1 MNKLLRAIVA
11 GVLLAGLALAQ
22 VACAADPRANNG
34 PTFQEVYDLLRANA
48 PSVSEADLN
57 RAAVQGILKRYASLA
72 TLVTNASGA
81 EAGTDTPLVSKT
93 TIFDGA
99 YGYLR
104 VGRVDT
110 GLAEKIGAAYAQLSG
125 TNKLNGL
132 VLDLRFADGQDYEAA
147 ARAGDKFITT
157 EQPLLAWSDRTIRST
172 AKSGAITLRLA
183 VLVNRQTV
191 GAAEALAAILRHAE
205 VGLLIGTNTAGQ
217 AYLFKDFPLR
227 GSEHL
232 RIATTMVRLGN
243 DQPLPGEGLK
253 PDIQIVVNPD
263 DEKAYFADAYRVLT
277 VKVPV
282 LFTSNATNSSGA
294 GASTNAEAA
303 HRINEAELVRRQ
315 KEGQNPEETATEAAS
330 RQAEAA
336 RPVVQDPALARALDL
351 LKGLAVVQQQLRQP

>member
-1 MNKLLRAIVA
+1 MNKLLKAIMA
-11 GVLLAGLALAQ
+11 GALLAGLAHAR
-22 VACAADPRANNG
+22 VARAADPGASNG
-34 PTFQEVYDLLRANA
+34 PTFQEVCDLLRANA

-57 RAAVQGILKRYASLA
+57 RAAVQGILNRYAAVA
-72 TLVTNASGA
+72 TLATNASGA
-81 EAGTDTPLVSKT
+81 GGGAEAALLSKT

-110 GLAEKIGAAYAQLSG
+110 GLAEKIGAAYAQLSA

-147 ARAGDKFITT
+147 ARAADKFITT
-157 EQPLLAWSDRTIRST
+157 EQPLLAWGDRTIRST
-172 AKSGAITLRLA
+172 GKSGAITLRLA

-205 VGLLIGTNTAGQ
+205 VGLLIGTNTAGR

-227 GSEHL
+227 GGEHL

-243 DQPLPGEGLK
+243 DQPLPGDGLK
-253 PDIQIVVNPD
+253 PDIQIVVNP
-263 DEKAYFADAYRVLT
+263 EEERAYFADAYKVLT

-282 LFTSNATNSSGA
+282 LFTSNVTNSSGS
-294 GASTNAEAA
+294 GAATNAEAA

-330 RQAEAA
+330 RATEAA
-336 RPVVQDPALARALDL
+336 KPVVQDPALARALDL
-351 LKGLAVVQQQLRQP
+351 LKGLAVVQMQLRQP